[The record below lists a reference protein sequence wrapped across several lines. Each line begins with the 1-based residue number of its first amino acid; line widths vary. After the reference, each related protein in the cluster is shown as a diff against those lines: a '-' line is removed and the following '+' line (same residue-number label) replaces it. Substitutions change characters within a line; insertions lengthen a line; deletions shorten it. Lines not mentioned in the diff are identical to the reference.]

1 MALDK
6 ATLNKQ
12 IKKLLSD
19 MRSREEVSDVD
30 FAERLSSMIDAY
42 VKTETI
48 TVAAGIPVSTAGSP
62 TAQTGATTAPAVATI
77 M

>member
-6 ATLNKQ
+6 ATLNTQ

-19 MRSREEVSDVD
+19 MRSREEVSDVE

-42 VKTETI
+42 VKTATI

-62 TAQTGATTAPAVATI
+62 TAQTGATTAPTVATI